1 MAEAGGLSITRC
13 AAPLV
18 AGLVAVA
25 LAGCG
30 GSKSPREEYVGRLNS
45 MCEDFAERAQK
56 IGEPRSPADI
66 RARGDR
72 LVAAFEETILRP
84 LRSLEAPPEIAPQAA
99 RLRQLT
105 RQQDEVLRGLAA
117 AGKAG
122 DLQMLRR
129 LAVRYAQL
137 NAQAG
142 QIAAELKASSC
153 ASSPG

>member
-1 MAEAGGLSITRC
+1 VAGVLAITRR
-13 AAPLV
+13 AVPVVVVLV
-18 AGLVAVA
+18 TAA

-30 GSKSPREEYVGRLNS
+30 GSKSPREKYVTRLNS
-45 MCEDFAERAQK
+45 MCENFAERAQK

-72 LVAAFEETILRP
+72 LVAAFDETILEP
-84 LRSLEAPPEIAPQAA
+84 IRSLEAPPEIAPQAA

-105 RQQDEVLRGLAA
+105 RQQDEVLRGLTA

-122 DLQMLRR
+122 NVTALRR

-137 NAQAG
+137 NGQAG
-142 QIAAELKASSC
+142 QIAADLKATSC